1 MASSGHID
9 KIGFVGTFEVA
20 NYGDCLFPL
29 VYMELLKEHGVEANF
44 SFHSPR
50 AGVSGLAD
58 YGPVQPLPARLK
70 ANAFDAQALI
80 LCGGETLGL
89 GHSGGLYNF
98 PANTLS
104 AFARM
109 WLAPVVAA
117 AADELGFYVHCVGM
131 PTSDLD
137 ARPAIARALAHANWV
152 TVRDE
157 VTADRLGGRFAV
169 KVDPVFTVSSLA
181 EKAEWDRRAQ
191 AVLPPG
197 FVPGNYLCAHISSPY
212 VAGRLAQWCDQ
223 TAQIARQRN
232 LRVLLL
238 PVCHFL
244 DDHATLEIA
253 RDILISRGLSPESV
267 QFPGDG
273 HMHVLTT
280 AALIGSSGGIVTSS
294 LHAMVTAVSFGVP
307 FACYP
312 GAGKKNGKHAQTL
325 RAVGLSDGI
334 ALRMDDIASAF
345 DATWPLDRMASRQHA
360 VAIAREHFAEL
371 VAALRSPAKASG
383 PLPAELV
390 EEIFAIDR
398 RITRQPVTEAK
409 RFTLRALQ
417 RWSFTRQLLQKRRRA
432 RLT

>member
-1 MASSGHID
+1 MPASRHID

-29 VYMELLKEHGVEANF
+29 VYMALFREHGIQPAF

-50 AGVSGLAD
+50 SGVSGLAD
-58 YGPVQPLPARLK
+58 YGPVQALPARLK
-70 ANAFDAQALI
+70 ANAFDEDVLI

-109 WLAPVVAA
+109 WLGPVAA
-117 AADELGFYVHCVGM
+117 AAAGELGFYVHCVGM
-131 PTSDLD
+131 PTGDLD
-137 ARPAIARALAHANWV
+137 ARPAIAQALSHANWV

-157 VTADRLGGRFAV
+157 VTAARLEGRFAV
-169 KVDPVFTVSSLA
+169 KVDPVFAVSSLA
-181 EKAEWDRRAQ
+181 AQDEWDRRAQ
-191 AVLPPG
+191 AVLPAG
-197 FVPGNYLCAHISSPY
+197 FAPGNYLCAHISSPY
-212 VAGRLAQWCDQ
+212 VAGGLPQWCDQ
-223 TAQIARQRN
+223 VARIARQRD

-253 RDILISRGLSPESV
+253 RDTLVSRGLSPDIV

-273 HMHVLTT
+273 HKHVLTT

-307 FACYP
+307 FACFP

-325 RAVGLSDGI
+325 RAVGLSNGI
-334 ALRMDDIASAF
+334 ALQMGEITAAF
-345 DATWPLDRMASRQHA
+345 DATWPLDHEASRAHA
-360 VAIAREHFAEL
+360 VVIARAHFGEL
-371 VAALRSPAKASG
+371 VDALGQPAKASG
-383 PLPAELV
+383 HLPAEL
-390 EEIFAIDR
+390 IADIYAIDR
-398 RITRQPVTEAK
+398 GITRQPVTEAK
-409 RFTLRALQ
+409 RIALRTLQ
-417 RWSFTRQLLQKRRRA
+417 RWSVTRELLEKRRRA
-432 RLT
+432 RLS